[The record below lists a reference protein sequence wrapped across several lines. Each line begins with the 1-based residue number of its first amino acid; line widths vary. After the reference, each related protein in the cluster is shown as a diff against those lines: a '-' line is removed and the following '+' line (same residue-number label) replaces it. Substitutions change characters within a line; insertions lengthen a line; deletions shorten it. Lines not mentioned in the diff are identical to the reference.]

1 MILAFSSSIEVSMLA
16 QRQKN
21 RDGLAWF
28 ARRASAW
35 ILSKVRERDVVR
47 GQADE
52 ETCKSSENW
61 KKSSPED
68 YEQVR
73 EPQSDYFILHI

>member
-1 MILAFSSSIEVSMLA
+1 MFLAFSNSLEAVLTFT

-73 EPQSDYFILHI
+73 EHESDNLIL